1 LAEIQETFI
10 VKHRC
15 FHEFINSSRKFSIS
29 PSVADQILRLGV
41 DYDYYCLHSN
51 SLLHG
56 TPHPTATTPFNAHE
70 YIRIYMGCLASKSTV
85 TPKYKYTRKSQGL
98 EEEQWVEVNARK
110 QLLPGLLERVRPAFQ
125 SMLDEGK
132 SYKDMFLA
140 FDEDGE

>member
-10 VKHRC
+10 VDVM
-15 FHEFINSSRKFSIS
+15 NSSKEIFLDLMTRLSSF
-29 PSVADQILRLGV
+29 SVADLLGV
-41 DYDYYCLHSN
+41 DYDYCLHSN
-51 SLLHG
+51 SFLHG

>member
-1 LAEIQETFI
+1 VWITITA
-10 VKHRC
+10 
-15 FHEFINSSRKFSIS
+15 SILICT
-29 PSVADQILRLGV
+29 A
-41 DYDYYCLHSN
+41 
-51 SLLHG
+51 
-56 TPHPTATTPFNAHE
+56 PHPTATTPFNAHK

>member
-1 LAEIQETFI
+1 MTDDQVARL
-10 VKHRC
+10 
-15 FHEFINSSRKFSIS
+15 SSF
-29 PSVADQILRLGV
+29 SVADLLGV
-41 DYDYYCLHSN
+41 DYDYCLHST
-51 SLLHG
+51 SFLHG

-140 FDEDGE
+140 FDEDGECATWDLE

>member
-1 LAEIQETFI
+1 VCHGHHLYQCYLVTILLS
-10 VKHRC
+10 V
-15 FHEFINSSRKFSIS
+15 EFFNSSRNFPIS
-29 PSVADQILRLGV
+29 PGQI
-41 DYDYYCLHSN
+41 YLHYWVWITITASI
-51 SLLHG
+51 LIC
-56 TPHPTATTPFNAHE
+56 TAPHPTATTPFNAHK